1 MVKLLGKLTN
11 ERVSRMI
18 ESLEYVKKNE
28 LIAKD
33 TYQMDIYSE
42 NIPKMKP
49 GMFVNLRVDGFILRR
64 PLSIC

>member
-1 MVKLLGKLTN
+1 
-11 ERVSRMI
+11 MI